1 MPAPIQG
8 LIIAVMLEMR
18 GLVVEKRVF
27 TILKMANFEN
37 CGRSVVRRRGL
48 RYAKAVIV
56 LEGLLM
62 QVKLSDIIEAIDFTD
77 DGMTY
82 YYNKKTGEVELVVD
96 GMADDDAVADE
107 IEDNFDQYLRLP
119 SHYEINDYQK
129 MVEFIAG
136 LPAGKEAQRLTRA
149 INGRGAFRRFRDEL
163 EQLELTQAWYDFKDA
178 ANRQQAIAWCRENQ
192 VNFTDEQD

>member
-1 MPAPIQG
+1 
-8 LIIAVMLEMR
+8 
-18 GLVVEKRVF
+18 
-27 TILKMANFEN
+27 
-37 CGRSVVRRRGL
+37 
-48 RYAKAVIV
+48 
-56 LEGLLM
+56 M

-136 LPAGKEAQRLTRA
+136 LPAGKEA
-149 INGRGAFRRFRDEL
+149 
-163 EQLELTQAWYDFKDA
+163 
-178 ANRQQAIAWCRENQ
+178 
-192 VNFTDEQD
+192 